1 MNQTPRKAGNWLNEE
16 ISSGKSFDATIVP
29 LPAVP
34 RRFFAAGI
42 FECVCKRRLC
52 GIENQCL
59 AVSKRDFLGL
69 PSGALVILPGIIPFR
84 CPFLVEPVKIRFVVG
99 DPVLDSLPGW
109 LDGLHGFDVEGRR
122 WRAREMNDAFPE
134 AVEAEEEFDLAGAQ
148 VGAHGFHDAVAA
160 GALERIATPDLQD
173 KVAPE
178 GSHVAGSAFG
188 RGGDEEELDGL
199 GLIGRGLCFHRAA
212 DVCAA
217 ARGDASGFVGI
228 DAVVSD
234 GLLTLGR

>member
-1 MNQTPRKAGNWLNEE
+1 M
-16 ISSGKSFDATIVP
+16 DAVFPSRLVKKGVFLTAVVLEP
-29 LPAVP
+29 LWAES
-34 RRFFAAGI
+34 GI
-42 FECVCKRRLC
+42 FEDQGKT
-52 GIENQCL
+52 I
-59 AVSKRDFLGL
+59 AARDFGWL
-69 PSGALVILPGIIPFR
+69 PSGTLVILSGIIPYR
-84 CPFLVEPVKIRFVVG
+84 LPFLIEPSEVRFVVG
-99 DPVLDSLPGW
+99 DPFLDSLPGW

-188 RGGDEEELDGL
+188 RGGNEEELNGL
-199 GLIGRGLCFHRAA
+199 GVIGRRFWLLLG
-212 DVCAA
+212 
-217 ARGDASGFVGI
+217 RGDGGEAVKRGETTGFIGI
-228 DAVVSD
+228 DAVVADS
-234 GLLTLGR
+234 LLALGR

>member
-1 MNQTPRKAGNWLNEE
+1 M
-16 ISSGKSFDATIVP
+16 
-29 LPAVP
+29 
-34 RRFFAAGI
+34 
-42 FECVCKRRLC
+42 
-52 GIENQCL
+52 
-59 AVSKRDFLGL
+59 
-69 PSGALVILPGIIPFR
+69 VILSGIIPYR
-84 CPFLVEPVKIRFVVG
+84 LPFLVEPVQVRFVVG
-99 DPVLDSLPGW
+99 DPFLDSLPGW

-217 ARGDASGFVGI
+217 ARWNRRRSIGRFADPWAVG
-228 DAVVSD
+228 
-234 GLLTLGR
+234 GRWRRR